1 MAMELEARQEAL
13 REKERQLKDEEE
25 KRKIKEAE
33 DKAIKKAK
41 ARQEFEERIS
51 NIIRSK
57 INDACELFLGRADQ
71 AKAAMAGADGRRRM
85 DLENPGIRQ
94 IDIEKER
101 MDRQIELLRQEYEC
115 INKKM
120 DEIGKAKVIGVG
132 TPTSQDFEKLL
143 KAYNTVKEGKRIADL
158 EVLALRDRF
167 EKAVAKLVR
176 QGRTP
181 RANLT
186 RRMYEATDDE
196 EQEILPRREEGLDDL
211 TIRPSPPKSTSERLA
226 TKAAIVERAEFLK
239 ETKKYLKRLRKHGLQ
254 VLCGKEGITFVTCEQ
269 AINNIA
275 ELRTAT
281 TFDERESGRKV
292 VPDSEAEDGREEERD
307 GTDGQETQPVNID
320 DEDRIADD

>member
-1 MAMELEARQEAL
+1 MATNWFADRHLDIGRVLLGSSERAMATVTRMQKNGGGSRSGTGVGPYYWRLLEAEEGKVAL
-13 REKERQLKDEEE
+13 QMGGAADRTTAQCDGSK
-25 KRKIKEAE
+25 KI
-33 DKAIKKAK
+33 
-41 ARQEFEERIS
+41 RG
-51 NIIRSK
+51 RS
-57 INDACELFLGRADQ
+57 
-71 AKAAMAGADGRRRM
+71 
-85 DLENPGIRQ
+85 
-94 IDIEKER
+94 
-101 MDRQIELLRQEYEC
+101 LRQQPPEAPGR
-115 INKKM
+115 
-120 DEIGKAKVIGVG
+120 GKAKVIGVG

-143 KAYNTVKEGKRIADL
+143 KAYNIVKEGKRIADL

-181 RANLT
+181 RVNLT

-196 EQEILPRREEGLDDL
+196 EQEIHPRREEGLDDL
-211 TIRPSPPKSTSERLA
+211 TIRPSPPKRTSERLA
-226 TKAAIVERAEFLK
+226 TKAAAAERAEFLK

-254 VLCGKEGITFVTCEQ
+254 VLCSKEGITFVTCEQ
-269 AINNIA
+269 AFNDVA

-320 DEDRIADD
+320 DEDRLADD